1 MCKEPFVDYYE
12 LLQVS
17 PRADTETISRVFRHL
32 AKKAHPDSQD
42 AGDTE
47 LFEQLVEAH
56 KVLTNPEQRAAFDA
70 RYHNQISQQWKLL
83 EDATGGQGASESDRT
98 LRDRILTLV
107 YLQRR
112 RDLYKPGLGELE
124 LERMVDCPRS
134 HLEFHLWYLRQ
145 KVWIERTESGTLA
158 ITAEGVDRV
167 EETRLML
174 RPDRLLAESGA
185 PTEPGVP
192 TEPEAPAPR
201 RIRDRNS

>member
-42 AGDTE
+42 EGDTE

-70 RYHNQISQQWKLL
+70 RYHDQISQQWRLL
-83 EDATGGQGASESDRT
+83 EEATGGKGTSESDRT
-98 LRDRILTLV
+98 VRDRVLTLM

-124 LERMVDCPRS
+124 LERMVDCPRN

-145 KVWIERTESGTLA
+145 KAWIERTESGTLA

-185 PTEPGVP
+185 PTEP
-192 TEPEAPAPR
+192 EAPAPR
-201 RIRDRNS
+201 RIRGLDDKSK

>member
-42 AGDTE
+42 EGDTE

-70 RYHNQISQQWKLL
+70 RYHDQISQQWRLL
-83 EDATGGQGASESDRT
+83 EEATGGKGTSESDRT
-98 LRDRILTLV
+98 VRDRVLTLM

-124 LERMVDCPRS
+124 LERMVDCPRN

-145 KVWIERTESGTLA
+145 KAWIERTESGTLA

-174 RPDRLLAESGA
+174 RPDRLLAESG
-185 PTEPGVP
+185 TP

-201 RIRDRNS
+201 RIRGLDDKSK